1 MLYSAF
7 LVMTFSIFGHVYY
20 QHWLSATSNRVDS
33 SFQVFAVVI
42 FVEKP
47 HTEHQCV
54 SRHHLVIIQTASQF
68 FLTLTFFK
76 MRLLIDTVGS
86 KLVYRK
92 ATAFLI
98 GFGACSTG
106 GKESLIDT
114 VNMVLKTHGLE
125 VISHSGDT
133 TEGFLNGSMATL
145 LSKY

>member
-1 MLYSAF
+1 
-7 LVMTFSIFGHVYY
+7 
-20 QHWLSATSNRVDS
+20 
-33 SFQVFAVVI
+33 
-42 FVEKP
+42 
-47 HTEHQCV
+47 
-54 SRHHLVIIQTASQF
+54 
-68 FLTLTFFK
+68 

-86 KLVYRK
+86 RLVYRK

-133 TEGFLNGSMATL
+133 TEGFLNGSIANCFLNINARMHMSNTNWIQ
-145 LSKY
+145 SV